1 MTDGTTNELK
11 VVAERLREA
20 REALGF
26 TQEEVSGVLGIPRTS
41 VHAIERGKRN
51 VSAIELRRLS
61 RLYSQSVEWLLGEE
75 TVVIA
80 ADKALYRA
88 TTNLSEDDKAQV
100 LRFAQFLASG
110 ATASATTPR
119 NHDSQA

>member
-1 MTDGTTNELK
+1 MTEGSTNELK

-41 VHAIERGKRN
+41 VHAMETGKRN

-61 RLYSQSVEWLLGEE
+61 RLYRQSVEWLLGEE
-75 TVVIA
+75 IAPVA
-80 ADKALYRA
+80 ADSALYRA

-100 LRFAQFLASG
+100 LRFAQFLAAG
-110 ATASATTPR
+110 TASSAAASR
-119 NHDSQA
+119 DSNPQA

>member
-1 MTDGTTNELK
+1 MTDGSTNELK

-26 TQEEVSGVLGIPRTS
+26 TQEEVSGVLSIPRTS
-41 VHAIERGKRN
+41 VHAMETGKRN

-61 RLYSQSVEWLLGEE
+61 RLYRQSVEWLLGEE
-75 TVVIA
+75 TVAVA
-80 ADKALYRA
+80 ADNALYRA

-100 LRFAQFLASG
+100 LRFAQFLAAG
-110 ATASATTPR
+110 ATASAAAPR
-119 NHDSQA
+119 NQYPQA